1 MGGRRLI
8 APPPYHAAALP
19 RRFIYCIP
27 MSTPIMPA
35 DRWGERLIR
44 RLGLWSAVAVLVG
57 STIGSGIFR
66 TPASVAQRIDD
77 VPLFLLAWVLG
88 GVVVLCGALTYS
100 ELAAA
105 FPRSGG
111 VYVFLRESFGP
122 LPAFLFA
129 WAELWIIRPG
139 AFGAIGI
146 TASAY
151 TLRTLGA
158 DPAAV
163 AAVVGPI
170 EIRAEQ
176 VLGAGYILVVGT
188 VNYFGIHRGA
198 VLQNLSTVFKVG
210 ALVLLVLVG
219 FMLGTPSEPS
229 AGGAGG
235 IFGQRASVGL
245 SPFLLAMVAILWAY
259 DGWADLAFV
268 GGEVQSPQKT
278 LPRAL
283 LIGTSIVV
291 VLYLAANLVYLHLIP
306 IQEMKQAELVAA
318 DVARL
323 TVGAV
328 GVVIVSGAIAVST
341 FGTLNGSM
349 MTAPRIFFAAAEDG
363 LFPKAI
369 ARVDPRTTAPTG
381 AIVLMTVMGM
391 IFILVRTFTALA
403 DQFIIG
409 IWPFYA
415 LAVAGVFVLRRTR
428 PRLERPYK
436 TWGYPVVPLVFLAGA
451 LFLLGNYLVSE
462 TGAFAV
468 DIGIILTGI
477 PAYLWWIRTQRVRP
491 PIRPET
497 T

>member
-1 MGGRRLI
+1 MAEPL
-8 APPPYHAAALP
+8 L
-19 RRFIYCIP
+19 
-27 MSTPIMPA
+27 PA
-35 DRWGERLIR
+35 DRWGERLTR

-66 TPASVAQRIDD
+66 TPAGVAQRIDD

-88 GVVVLCGALTYS
+88 GAVVLCGALTYS

-111 VYVFLRESFGP
+111 VYVFVRESFGR

-129 WAELWIIRPG
+129 WAELWVIRPG
-139 AFGAIGI
+139 AYGAIGI

-151 TLRTLGA
+151 TLRTLKF
-158 DPAAV
+158 DPATVVIA
-163 AAVVGPI
+163 VGPLD
-170 EIRAEQ
+170 IRSEQ
-176 VLGAGYILVVGT
+176 LLGAVYIVLVGA

-198 VLQNLSTVFKVG
+198 ILQNLSTAFKVG
-210 ALVLLVLVG
+210 ALTLLVVLG
-219 FMLGTPSEPS
+219 FALGHSTGMPE
-229 AGGAGG
+229 GGVFA
-235 IFGQRASVGL
+235 QRAAVGL

-268 GGEVQSPQKT
+268 GGEVKDPQRT

-283 LIGTSIVV
+283 LIGTGTVV
-291 VLYLAANLVYLHLIP
+291 ALYLAANLVYLYLIP
-306 IQEMKQAELVAA
+306 IQDMKHAELVAA

-323 TVGAV
+323 VIGPA
-328 GVVIVSGAIAVST
+328 GVVVVSAAIAVST

-363 LFPKAI
+363 LIPKVI
-369 ARVDPRTTAPTG
+369 ARVDPRTHAPT
-381 AIVLMTVMGM
+381 AAVVLMTVMGV
-391 IFILVRTFTALA
+391 IFILIRTFTELA

-428 PRLERPYK
+428 PDLERPYR
-436 TWGYPVVPLVFLAGA
+436 TWGYPVVPVVFLLGA
-451 LFLLGNYLVSE
+451 VFLLGNYLVSE
-462 TGAFAV
+462 TAAFAL
-468 DIGIILTGI
+468 DIGIILSGVPMYYI
-477 PAYLWWIRTQRVRP
+477 WRRLKHPG
-491 PIRPET
+491 
-497 T
+497 

>member
-1 MGGRRLI
+1 MS
-8 APPPYHAAALP
+8 APL
-19 RRFIYCIP
+19 
-27 MSTPIMPA
+27 MPA
-35 DRWGERLIR
+35 DRWGERLTR

-77 VPLFLLAWVLG
+77 VPLFLLAWVVG
-88 GVVVLCGALTYS
+88 AVVVLCGALTYS

-111 VYVFLRESFGP
+111 VYVFVRESFGR

-129 WAELWIIRPG
+129 WAELWVIRPG
-139 AFGAIGI
+139 AYGAIGI

-151 TLRTLGA
+151 TLRTLGL
-158 DPAAV
+158 DPSGV
-163 AAVVGPI
+163 ISTLGPI

-176 VLGAGYILVVGT
+176 LLGAGYIIIVGG

-210 ALVLLVLVG
+210 ALALLVIVG
-219 FMLGTPSEPS
+219 FAFGSEAANLP
-229 AGGAGG
+229 AGGMFA
-235 IFGQRASVGL
+235 QRAAVGL

-268 GGEVQSPQKT
+268 GGEVVNPQKI

-283 LIGTSIVV
+283 LIGTGTVV
-291 VLYLAANLVYLHLIP
+291 VLYLSANLVYLYLIP
-306 IQEMKQAELVAA
+306 IEQMKHAELVAA
-318 DVARL
+318 DVAKL
-323 TVGAV
+323 VIGPA
-328 GVVIVSGAIAVST
+328 GVVVVSAAIAVST

-349 MTAPRIFFAAAEDG
+349 MTAPRIFFAAAEDN
-363 LFPKAI
+363 LFPRVI
-369 ARVDPRTTAPTG
+369 ARVDPRNHAPT
-381 AIVLMTVMGM
+381 AAVVLMTVMGV

-428 PRLERPYK
+428 PGLERPYR
-436 TWGYPVVPLVFLAGA
+436 TWGYPLVPLVFLVAA
-451 LFLLGNYLVSE
+451 LFLLGNYLVRE
-462 TGAFAV
+462 TASFAV
-468 DIGIILTGI
+468 DIGIILSGV
-477 PAYLWWIRTQRVRP
+477 PAYILWEQFRRRRGVSIG
-491 PIRPET
+491 
-497 T
+497 

>member
-1 MGGRRLI
+1 MS
-8 APPPYHAAALP
+8 APL
-19 RRFIYCIP
+19 
-27 MSTPIMPA
+27 MPA
-35 DRWGERLIR
+35 DRWGERLTR

-77 VPLFLLAWVLG
+77 VPLFLLAWVVG
-88 GVVVLCGALTYS
+88 AVVVLCGALTYS

-111 VYVFLRESFGP
+111 VYVFVRESFGR

-129 WAELWIIRPG
+129 WAELWVIRPG

-151 TLRTLGA
+151 TLRTFGI

-163 AAVVGPI
+163 GAVVGPI

-176 VLGAGYILVVGT
+176 LLGAGFILLVGA
-188 VNYFGIHRGA
+188 VNYYGIHRGA
-198 VLQNLSTVFKVG
+198 ILQNLSTAFKVG
-210 ALVLLVLVG
+210 ALALLVLVG
-219 FMLGTPSEPS
+219 FALGQPTETIP
-229 AGGAGG
+229 GG
-235 IFGQRASVGL
+235 IFAQRAAVGL

-268 GGEVQSPQKT
+268 GGEVRDPQKI

-283 LIGTSIVV
+283 LLGTATVV
-291 VLYLAANLVYLHLIP
+291 VLYLGANLVYLYLIP
-306 IQEMKQAELVAA
+306 IEQMKHAELVAA
-318 DVARL
+318 DVAKL
-323 TVGAV
+323 VIGPA
-328 GVVIVSGAIAVST
+328 GVVVVSAAIAVST

-349 MTAPRIFFAAAEDG
+349 MTAPRIFFAAAEDN
-363 LFPKAI
+363 LFPRLI
-369 ARVDPRTTAPTG
+369 ARVDPKTHAPT
-381 AIVLMTVMGM
+381 AAVVLMTVMGM

-415 LAVAGVFVLRRTR
+415 LAVAGVFVLRRTK
-428 PRLERPYK
+428 PGLERPYR
-436 TWGYPVVPLVFLAGA
+436 TWGYPGVPVVFLVAA
-451 LFLLGNYLVSE
+451 LFLLGNYLVRE
-462 TGAFAV
+462 TVSFAI
-468 DIGIILTGI
+468 DIGIILTGV
-477 PAYLWWIRTQRVRP
+477 PVYLWLARREGRAPPPAPISVR
-491 PIRPET
+491 
-497 T
+497 

>member
-1 MGGRRLI
+1 MS
-8 APPPYHAAALP
+8 APQV
-19 RRFIYCIP
+19 
-27 MSTPIMPA
+27 
-35 DRWGERLIR
+35 DRWGERLGR

-66 TPASVAQRIDD
+66 TPAGVAQRVDD

-88 GVVVLCGALTYS
+88 GAVVLCGALTYS

-111 VYVFLRESFGP
+111 MYVFVREGFGP

-139 AFGAIGI
+139 AYGAIGI

-163 AAVVGPI
+163 VLGLGPLD
-170 EIRAEQ
+170 IRAEQ
-176 VLGAGYILVVGT
+176 LLGAGYILVVGV

-198 VLQNLSTVFKVG
+198 ILQNLSTAFKVG
-210 ALVLLVLVG
+210 ALALLVLLG
-219 FMLGTPSEPS
+219 FALGHPAEVPE
-229 AGGAGG
+229 GGVFA
-235 IFGQRASVGL
+235 QRAAVGL

-268 GGEVQSPQKT
+268 GGEVKDPQRI

-283 LIGTSIVV
+283 LIGTGTVV
-291 VLYLAANLVYLHLIP
+291 VLYLSANLVYLYLIP
-306 IQEMKQAELVAA
+306 IQAMKQAELVAA

-323 TVGAV
+323 VIGPA
-328 GVVIVSGAIAVST
+328 GVVVVSAAIAVST

-363 LFPKAI
+363 LFPRAI
-369 ARVDPRTTAPTG
+369 ARVDPRTQAPTG
-381 AIVLMTVMGM
+381 AVVLMVVMGM
-391 IFILVRTFTALA
+391 IFILIRRFTELA

-415 LAVAGVFVLRRTR
+415 LAVAAVFVLRRTR
-428 PRLERPYK
+428 AQLERPYR
-436 TWGYPVVPLVFLAGA
+436 TWGFPVVPLVFLLGA
-451 LFLLGNYLVSE
+451 VFLLGNYLVSE
-462 TGAFAV
+462 PVAFAV

-477 PAYLWWIRTQRVRP
+477 PAYLLWRHWPRA
-491 PIRPET
+491 
-497 T
+497 

>member
-1 MGGRRLI
+1 MSAPLI
-8 APPPYHAAALP
+8 
-19 RRFIYCIP
+19 
-27 MSTPIMPA
+27 PA

-66 TPASVAQRIDD
+66 TPAGVAQKIDD
-77 VPLFLLAWVLG
+77 VPLFLLAWVVG

-111 VYVFLRESFGP
+111 VYVFLRESFGK

-151 TLRTLGA
+151 TLRTLGS

-163 AAVVGPI
+163 IVSAGPLDV
-170 EIRAEQ
+170 RAEQ
-176 VLGAGYILVVGT
+176 LLGAGYILLVGT
-188 VNYFGIHRGA
+188 VNFFGIHRGA
-198 VLQNLSTVFKVG
+198 VLQNLSTAFKVG
-210 ALVLLVLVG
+210 ALALLVLVG
-219 FMLGTPSEPS
+219 FALGTPSADIP
-229 AGGAGG
+229 AGG
-235 IFGQRASVGL
+235 IFAQRAAVGL

-268 GGEVQSPQKT
+268 GGEVQNPQKT

-283 LIGTSIVV
+283 LIGTAIVV
-291 VLYLAANLVYLHLIP
+291 VLYIAANFVYLYLIP
-306 IQEMKQAELVAA
+306 IQQMKGAELVAA

-323 TVGAV
+323 VIGPA

-349 MTAPRIFFAAAEDG
+349 MTAPRIFFAAAEDR
-363 LFPKAI
+363 LFPQAI
-369 ARVDPRTTAPTG
+369 ARVDPKTHAPTG
-381 AIVLMTVMGM
+381 AVVLMTVMGM
-391 IFILVRTFTALA
+391 IFILIRTFTALA

-415 LAVAGVFVLRRTR
+415 LAVAGVFVLRRTQ
-428 PRLERPYK
+428 PQLERPYR

-451 LFLLGNYLVSE
+451 LLLLGNYLVSE
-462 TGAFAV
+462 TAAFAI

-477 PAYLWWIRTQRVRP
+477 PAYLLWQRTRK
-491 PIRPET
+491 
-497 T
+497 

>member
-1 MGGRRLI
+1 MT
-8 APPPYHAAALP
+8 
-19 RRFIYCIP
+19 
-27 MSTPIMPA
+27 TPPA
-35 DRWGERLIR
+35 DRWGERLVR

-66 TPASVAQRIDD
+66 TPASVAQRVDD
-77 VPLFLLAWVLG
+77 VPLFLLAWVVG
-88 GVVVLCGALTYS
+88 AVVVLCGALTYS

-111 VYVFLRESFGP
+111 VYVFVRESFGR

-129 WAELWIIRPG
+129 WAELWVIRPG
-139 AFGAIGI
+139 AYGAIGI

-151 TLRTLGA
+151 TLRTLGL
-158 DPAAV
+158 DPSGV
-163 AAVVGPI
+163 ISTLGPI

-176 VLGAGYILVVGT
+176 LLGAGYIIIVGG

-210 ALVLLVLVG
+210 ALALLVIVG
-219 FMLGTPSEPS
+219 FAFGSEAANLP
-229 AGGAGG
+229 AGG
-235 IFGQRASVGL
+235 IFAQHAAVGL

-268 GGEVQSPQKT
+268 GGEVVNPQKI

-283 LIGTSIVV
+283 LIGTGTVV
-291 VLYLAANLVYLHLIP
+291 VLYLSANLVYLYLIP
-306 IQEMKQAELVAA
+306 IEQMKHAELVAA
-318 DVARL
+318 DVAKL
-323 TVGAV
+323 VIGPA
-328 GVVIVSGAIAVST
+328 GVVVVSAAIAVST

-349 MTAPRIFFAAAEDG
+349 MTAPRIFFAAAEDN
-363 LFPKAI
+363 LFPRVI
-369 ARVDPRTTAPTG
+369 ARVDPRNHAPT
-381 AIVLMTVMGM
+381 AAVVLMTVMGV

-428 PRLERPYK
+428 PGLERPYR
-436 TWGYPVVPLVFLAGA
+436 TWGYPLVPLVFLVAA
-451 LFLLGNYLVSE
+451 LFLLGNYLVRE
-462 TGAFAV
+462 TASFAV
-468 DIGIILTGI
+468 DIGIILSGV
-477 PAYLWWIRTQRVRP
+477 PAYILWEQFRRRRGASIG
-491 PIRPET
+491 
-497 T
+497 

>member
-1 MGGRRLI
+1 
-8 APPPYHAAALP
+8 
-19 RRFIYCIP
+19 
-27 MSTPIMPA
+27 MPA
-35 DRWGERLIR
+35 DRWGERLTR

-77 VPLFLLAWVLG
+77 VPLFLLAWVVG
-88 GVVVLCGALTYS
+88 AVVVLCGALTYS

-111 VYVFLRESFGP
+111 VYVFVRESFGR

-129 WAELWIIRPG
+129 WAELWVIRPG
-139 AFGAIGI
+139 AYGAIGI

-151 TLRTLGA
+151 TLRTLGL
-158 DPAAV
+158 DPSGV
-163 AAVVGPI
+163 ISTIGPI

-176 VLGAGYILVVGT
+176 LLGAGYIILVGG

-210 ALVLLVLVG
+210 ALALLVVLG
-219 FMLGTPSEPS
+219 FALGSQS
-229 AGGAGG
+229 AALPAGG
-235 IFGQRASVGL
+235 IFGQRAAVGL

-268 GGEVQSPQKT
+268 GGEVVNPQKI

-283 LIGTSIVV
+283 LIGTGTVV
-291 VLYLAANLVYLHLIP
+291 VLYLSANLVYLYLIP
-306 IQEMKQAELVAA
+306 IEQMKHAELVAA
-318 DVARL
+318 DVAKL
-323 TVGAV
+323 VIGPA
-328 GVVIVSGAIAVST
+328 GVVVVSAAIAVST

-349 MTAPRIFFAAAEDG
+349 MTAPRIFFAAAEDN
-363 LFPKAI
+363 LFPRVI
-369 ARVDPRTTAPTG
+369 ARVDPRNHAPT
-381 AIVLMTVMGM
+381 AAVVLMTVMGV

-428 PRLERPYK
+428 PGLERPYR
-436 TWGYPVVPLVFLAGA
+436 TWGYPLVPLVFLVAA
-451 LFLLGNYLVSE
+451 LFLLGNYLVRE
-462 TGAFAV
+462 TASFAV
-468 DIGIILTGI
+468 DIGIILSGV
-477 PAYLWWIRTQRVRP
+477 PAYILWEQFRRRRGVSIG
-491 PIRPET
+491 
-497 T
+497 